1 MASWEDVGRVVAVLP
16 GTDLKDARRW
26 TVHGKLFVWER
37 PLRPRDLDEL
47 GDAAPAEPPVAL
59 RVADEG
65 EKAALIQ
72 DDPGTFFTT
81 SHFDG
86 YPIVLAR
93 LDLLA
98 VPELEELLQDA
109 WLSRA
114 PKRLAREYLDR
125 TE

>member
-1 MASWEDVGRVVAVLP
+1 MASWEDVGRVVTVLP
-16 GTDLKDARRW
+16 DTALKDARRW

-47 GDAAPAEPPVAL
+47 GAAAPAEPPVAL

-86 YPIVLAR
+86 SPIVR
-93 LDLLA
+93 LPS
-98 VPELEELLQDA
+98 VRA
-109 WLSRA
+109 WLGVI
-114 PKRLAREYLDR
+114 P
-125 TE
+125 